1 MSKSGKVTTI
11 TIVDA
16 AGTHTATIN
25 DGADGSG
32 TGDMLK
38 ATYDVDGDG
47 VVDDSEK
54 LGGQLP
60 EHYASVD
67 DLAEK
72 ASLPVSDT
80 PPEDSEFWVD
90 TGVSPTMLRRWRG
103 ADGVP
108 TAREYQET
116 HVGHGKNIADVVLP
130 YQVASEPPASVIST
144 ITPGSIEMSAS
155 GAISSAWAAWRIWWP
170 VKPGKNYTISVKME
184 CDDDSYTPSLGV
196 YTKTGINGAAQSRT
210 ALTSNG
216 SVTINAND
224 NDFIG
229 LYLHFTTDTGT
240 SGARTVR
247 YYDIQIEEGG
257 TATAY
262 EPYHDIPFLAL
273 DNAQGQIESV
283 ALEMGCVANQAGTGD
298 PSPENIRAI
307 SGHESVD
314 VRACGKNL
322 YDVNDRKT
330 FSDGVT
336 VDADGWVT
344 VTADN
349 SAGSSTIFKN
359 CFTNPSLALRPS
371 TQYAVVCEIVQIN
384 VTGQL
389 TFSIV
394 DLYNDPQALSQFAQ
408 AFSMTVNESTQTG
421 TRIQVLTS
429 RADLSDA
436 SSMLRTYVAFIPGA
450 SGTIKFRLAVL
461 EDTSITAETFV
472 YEPYRSMG
480 GGTVTPTEPLY
491 GLPGAEDTVE
501 ISTDGDVLGDA
512 ADGHICNHWG
522 GGLDRGNIGCKR
534 ILFRLYKHRRRY
546 YSAGFD
552 TRNLFAL

>member
-103 ADGVP
+103 ADVP
-108 TAREYQET
+108 TGREYTET
-116 HVGHGKNIADVVLP
+116 
-130 YQVASEPPASVIST
+130 
-144 ITPGSIEMSAS
+144 AS
-155 GAISSAWAAWRIWWP
+155 GA
-170 VKPGKNYTISVKME
+170 
-184 CDDDSYTPSLGV
+184 
-196 YTKTGINGAAQSRT
+196 
-210 ALTSNG
+210 AL
-216 SVTINAND
+216 
-224 NDFIG
+224 
-229 LYLHFTTDTGT
+229 
-240 SGARTVR
+240 
-247 YYDIQIEEGG
+247 
-257 TATAY
+257 
-262 EPYHDIPFLAL
+262 LAL

-283 ALEMGCVANQAGTGD
+283 ALEMGCRAKQAGTGD

-307 SGHESVD
+307 SGRESVEIA
-314 VRACGKNL
+314 ACGKNL
-322 YDVNDRKT
+322 YDVNDRKA
-330 FSDGVT
+330 FSNGVT
-336 VDADGWVT
+336 VDADGWIT

-349 SAGSSTIFKN
+349 STGSSIMLKN
-359 CFTNPSLALRPS
+359 CFTNPSMAIRPS
-371 TQYAVVCEIVQIN
+371 TQYAVVCEIA
-384 VTGQL
+384 QL
-389 TFSIV
+389 DISGHGTFSIV
-394 DLYNDPQALSQFAQ
+394 DLYNDPAALSQFANSFSL
-408 AFSMTVNESTQTG
+408 AFDADTQTG

-436 SSMLRTYVAFIPGA
+436 GSMLRTYVAFTKGA
-450 SGTIKFRLAVL
+450 SGTIKFRMSVLA
-461 EDTSITAETFV
+461 DTAIAAGTFE
-472 YEPYRSMG
+472 YEPYHSMG
-480 GGTVTPTEPLY
+480 GGTVTPSEPLY
-491 GLPGAEDTVE
+491 GLPDAMDTV
-501 ISTDGDVLGDA
+501 
-512 ADGHICNHWG
+512 
-522 GGLDRGNIGCKR
+522 
-534 ILFRLYKHRRRY
+534 
-546 YSAGFD
+546 
-552 TRNLFAL
+552 